1 MQILVA
7 NIPVEVVKKK
17 IKNMH
22 LSVLPPDG
30 KVRVSA
36 PETLSDESIVMFVR
50 TKIGWIRK
58 QQEKFELQPR
68 QSERQYVSGETLYVW
83 ERQFFLQVEYS
94 YKGNSLVLV
103 GDKAILT
110 VRKESTAKQR
120 ENFVNEWYRTLLKA
134 EVEKYLPKWERITGL
149 KCSGW
154 QSKYMTTKWGTC
166 NTSTG
171 KIWLNLQLAKKPI
184 ECLEYVILHELSH
197 LKVKNHGPEFV
208 AILDQHMPYWREYKR
223 QLNDSKLDYM
233 ISSNVEDE
241 EVRP

>member
-7 NIPVEVVKKK
+7 NISVEVVKKN
-17 IKNMH
+17 IKNLH

-36 PETLSDESIVMFVR
+36 PEALSDDAIAMFVR

-83 ERQFFLQVEYS
+83 GRQYFLRVEYS
-94 YKGNSLVLV
+94 YKGNSLVLS
-103 GDKAILT
+103 GDNAILT
-110 VRKESTAKQR
+110 VRKESTVKQR
-120 ENFVNEWYRTLLKA
+120 ETFVNEWYRTLLKA
-134 EVEKYLPKWERITGL
+134 EVEKYLPKWEKITGL
-149 KCSGW
+149 QCSSW

-184 ECLEYVILHELSH
+184 ECMEYVILHELIH
-197 LKVKNHGPEFV
+197 LKVRNHGPEFV
-208 AILDQHMPYWREYKR
+208 AEMNRYMQNWREIR
-223 QLNDSKLDYM
+223 NQLNESKLDYLAP
-233 ISSNVEDE
+233 IE
-241 EVRP
+241 

>member
-7 NIPVEVVKKK
+7 NIPVEVVKKN
-17 IKNMH
+17 IKNLH

-36 PETLSDESIVMFVR
+36 PEALSDDAIAMFVR

-83 ERQFFLQVEYS
+83 GRQYFLRVEYS
-94 YKGNSLVLV
+94 YKGNALVLS
-103 GDKAILT
+103 GDNAILT
-110 VRKESTAKQR
+110 VRKESTVKQR
-120 ENFVNEWYRTLLKA
+120 ETFVNEWYRTLLKA

-149 KCSGW
+149 QCSSW

-184 ECLEYVILHELSH
+184 ECLEYVILHELIH
-197 LKVKNHGPEFV
+197 LKVRNHGPEFV
-208 AILDQHMPYWREYKR
+208 TGMNRYMQNWREIR
-223 QLNDSKLDYM
+223 NQLNESKLDYLAPT
-233 ISSNVEDE
+233 E
-241 EVRP
+241 

>member
-7 NIPVEVVKKK
+7 NIPVEVVKKN
-17 IKNMH
+17 IKNLH

-36 PETLSDESIVMFVR
+36 PEALSDDAIAMFVR

-83 ERQFFLQVEYS
+83 GRQYFLRVEYS
-94 YKGNSLVLV
+94 YKGNALVLS
-103 GDKAILT
+103 GDNAILT
-110 VRKESTAKQR
+110 VRKESTVKQR
-120 ENFVNEWYRTLLKA
+120 ETFVNEWYRTLLKA

-149 KCSGW
+149 QCSSW

-184 ECLEYVILHELSH
+184 ECLEYVILHELIH
-197 LKVKNHGPEFV
+197 LKVRNHGPEFV
-208 AILDQHMPYWREYKR
+208 AEMNRYMRNWREIR
-223 QLNDSKLDYM
+223 NQVNESKLDYLPP
-233 ISSNVEDE
+233 IE
-241 EVRP
+241 

>member
-7 NIPVEVVKKK
+7 NISVEVVKKN
-17 IKNMH
+17 IKNLH

-36 PETLSDESIVMFVR
+36 PEALSDDAIAMFVR

-68 QSERQYVSGETLYVW
+68 QNERQYVSGETLYVW
-83 ERQFFLQVEYS
+83 GRQFFLRVEYS
-94 YKGNSLVLV
+94 YKGNALVIS
-103 GDKAILT
+103 GDNAILT
-110 VRKESTAKQR
+110 VRKESTVKQR
-120 ENFVNEWYRTLLKA
+120 ETFVNEWYRTLLKA

-149 KCSGW
+149 QCSSW

-184 ECLEYVILHELSH
+184 ECLEYVILHELIH
-197 LKVKNHGPEFV
+197 LKVRNHGPEFV
-208 AILDQHMPYWREYKR
+208 TEMNRYMQNWREIR
-223 QLNDSKLDYM
+223 NQLNESKLDYLAPT
-233 ISSNVEDE
+233 E
-241 EVRP
+241 